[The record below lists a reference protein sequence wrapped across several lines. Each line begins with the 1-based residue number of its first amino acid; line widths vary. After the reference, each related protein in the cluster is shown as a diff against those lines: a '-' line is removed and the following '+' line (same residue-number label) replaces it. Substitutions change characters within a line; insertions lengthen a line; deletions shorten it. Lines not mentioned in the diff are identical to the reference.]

1 MTLVSQFDHLTSA
14 YILLASLNDS
24 GAWTVLER
32 ILAGRPSITWVGPG

>member
-1 MTLVSQFDHLTSA
+1 MTPGSQFDHTSA